1 MSLKS
6 TLGIAKIGTKSLR
19 TTVPEGI
26 VAYLVLE
33 AGDKL
38 EWKMGMEGI
47 ERVVIIHKARKDS
60 ASASKGETQ

>member
-6 TLGIAKIGTKSLR
+6 TLGIAKNGTKSLR

-60 ASASKGETQ
+60 TSASKGETQ

>member
-47 ERVVIIHKARKDS
+47 ERVVIIHKARKDL
-60 ASASKGETQ
+60 ASTSKGETQ